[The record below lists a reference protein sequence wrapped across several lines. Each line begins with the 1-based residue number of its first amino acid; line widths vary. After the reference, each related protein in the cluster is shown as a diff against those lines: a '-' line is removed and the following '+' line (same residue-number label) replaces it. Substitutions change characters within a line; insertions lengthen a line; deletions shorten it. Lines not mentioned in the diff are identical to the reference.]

1 MIPVLNLD
9 FNDTPTFITAL
20 NKARLANKQ
29 QWITYVGTVAGRKVA
44 IKTYDTGYLQIL
56 RVDGI
61 EHGGAMDLSV
71 SGWKHVI
78 NRALQ
83 YQHKEVTL

>member
-44 IKTYDTGYLQIL
+44 IKTYDTGHLQIL

-61 EHGGAMDLSV
+61 DHGSYYDQKVGD
-71 SGWKHVI
+71 WKRVITEAI
-78 NRALQ
+78 NRNQ
-83 YQHKEVTL
+83 R

>member
-1 MIPVLNLD
+1 MIPVLNDMD
-9 FNDTPTFITAL
+9 FNDIPTFLTAL
-20 NKARLANKQ
+20 NKARLANKRR
-29 QWITYVGTVAGRKVA
+29 WITYVGTVATRRVA

-71 SGWKHVI
+71 TGWKHVI
-78 NRALQ
+78 TKAISRNQR
-83 YQHKEVTL
+83 